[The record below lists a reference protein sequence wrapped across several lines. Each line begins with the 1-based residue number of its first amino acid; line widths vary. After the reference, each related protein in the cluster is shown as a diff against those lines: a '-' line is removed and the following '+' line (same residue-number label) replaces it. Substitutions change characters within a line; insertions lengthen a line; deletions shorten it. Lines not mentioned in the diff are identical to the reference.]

1 MNSSFTKVLMDW
13 HTSKNTRQMPWK
25 GEKDPY
31 KIWLS
36 EIILQQTRVEQ
47 GWNYYNRFINA
58 FPTIT
63 DLANAPDQGVFKL
76 WEGLGY
82 YARCRN
88 LLHTARTVAK
98 DYKGSFP
105 KTYEEVIKLK
115 GIGPYTAAAITS
127 FAFGLPYAVVDG
139 NVLRVLSRVFGIQD
153 PIDGK
158 TGKDR
163 LTGLATELLDKKSPG
178 LYNQA
183 IMDFGA
189 VICKPALPLCKTC
202 PVKKICVAYKEDR
215 VDKLPVK
222 AQKMLRRKRWF
233 YYFLVEK
240 KGSFLVRQRTQKD
253 IWQHLNEFFLVEAP
267 NRQSPEKLMESEP
280 ILELFQ
286 DQRTIKA
293 SVSDEYKQLLTH
305 QEIHGRFIHILLEG
319 KISLPH
325 GYKWVKSSDLKKMAF
340 PKYILSY
347 MGESG

>member
-1 MNSSFTKVLMDW
+1 MLW
-13 HTSKNTRQMPWK
+13 HKSKNTRLMPWK

-47 GWNYYNRFINA
+47 GWDYYNRFVA
-58 FPTIT
+58 KFPTIRH
-63 DLANAPDQGVFKL
+63 LAKAPEQEVFKL

-88 LLHTARTVAK
+88 LLHTARVITS
-98 DYKGSFP
+98 DYKGVFP
-105 KTYEEVIKLK
+105 KTYNEVLSLK

-139 NVLRVLSRVFGIQD
+139 NVLRVLSRVFGIED

-158 TGKDR
+158 TGKDK
-163 LTGLATELLDKKSPG
+163 LTVLADSLLDRKNPG

-189 VICKPALPLCKTC
+189 VICKPASPLCSTC
-202 PVKKICVAYKEDR
+202 PARKICVAHKEGL

-222 AQKMLRRKRWF
+222 AMKISRKKRWF

-240 KGSFLVRQRTQKD
+240 NGRVLVRQRIEKD
-253 IWQHLNEFFLVEAP
+253 IWRHLNEFFLVETAHRQVT
-267 NRQSPEKLMESEP
+267 NKLIQSPGLLSLFHGESP
-280 ILELFQ
+280 IVTEISGEF
-286 DQRTIKA
+286 R
-293 SVSDEYKQLLTH
+293 QLLTH
-305 QEIHGRFIHILLEG
+305 QEIHGRFIR
-319 KISLPH
+319 
-325 GYKWVKSSDLKKMAF
+325 VKAAVKMAVPEGFQWISKEELKNIPF

-347 MGESG
+347 LTENG

>member
-1 MNSSFTKVLMDW
+1 
-13 HTSKNTRQMPWK
+13 MPWK
-25 GEKDPY
+25 GEKDPF

-47 GWNYYNRFINA
+47 GWDYYNRFVA
-58 FPTIT
+58 KFPTIRH
-63 DLANAPDQGVFKL
+63 LAEAPDQEVFKL

-88 LLHTARTVAK
+88 LLHTARAITS
-98 DYKGSFP
+98 DYNGEFP
-105 KTYEEVIKLK
+105 NTYHEVVSLK

-139 NVLRVLSRVFGIQD
+139 NVLRVLARVFGISD

-158 TGKDR
+158 KGKEK
-163 LTGLATELLDKKSPG
+163 LTKLADSLLDQKNPG

-189 VICKPALPLCKTC
+189 VICKPALPLCSTC
-202 PVKKICVAYKEDR
+202 PVQHICAAHKKGI

-222 AQKMLRRKRWF
+222 SLKIKRKKRWF

-240 KGSFLVRQRTQKD
+240 NGKVLVRQRSEKD
-253 IWQHLNEFFLVEAP
+253 IWQQLHEFFLVEAP
-267 NRQSPEKLMESEP
+267 RMQMPEQLIETPDFLSIFQGQKP
-280 ILELFQ
+280 DILE
-286 DQRTIKA
+286 
-293 SVSDEYKQLLTH
+293 VSAEFRQLLTH
-305 QEIHGRFIHILLEG
+305 QEIQGSFIRVKATGKMSVPEG
-319 KISLPH
+319 FQ
-325 GYKWVKSSDLKKMAF
+325 WVSKEELKKIPF

-347 MGESG
+347 LAENG